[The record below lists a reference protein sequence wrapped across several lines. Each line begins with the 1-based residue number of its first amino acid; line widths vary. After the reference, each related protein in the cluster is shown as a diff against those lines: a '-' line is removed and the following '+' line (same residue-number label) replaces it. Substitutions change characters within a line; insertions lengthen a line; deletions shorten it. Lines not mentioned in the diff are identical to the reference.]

1 MEKRTGK
8 GRGEHDQLLCWVGER
23 TEALKASRKNGNR
36 QPQEVG
42 GEGTD
47 TLECSRDMGG
57 ERLSGLK
64 RRDLG

>member
-1 MEKRTGK
+1 V
-8 GRGEHDQLLCWVGER
+8 VGEDR
-23 TEALKASRKNGNR
+23 TEALKASRNNGNR